1 MRAEGGC
8 GIRLGSAGEGESR
21 GVVLRTRLALANS
34 FATVSVGC
42 APTDSLRNTRTHKLL
57 AAGRGAAIGR

>member
-1 MRAEGGC
+1 MRGG
-8 GIRLGSAGEGESR
+8 LWKDAGKRCERESR
-21 GVVLRTRLALANS
+21 GVVLRTRLALAKS